1 MASSVFLTRNYTQ
14 INNYKYTK
22 DLILHDCE
30 SISTIISTSRN
41 YFELLQE
48 NQKQLP
54 LNLNQSLHFYRDLD
68 LIKY

>member
-22 DLILHDCE
+22 DLLLHDCE
-30 SISTIISTSRN
+30 NISTIISTSRN